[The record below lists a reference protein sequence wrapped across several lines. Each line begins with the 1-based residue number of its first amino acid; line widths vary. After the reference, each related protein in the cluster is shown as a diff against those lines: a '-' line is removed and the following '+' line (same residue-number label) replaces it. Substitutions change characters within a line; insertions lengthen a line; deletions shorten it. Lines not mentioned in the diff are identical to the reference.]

1 MIGTLLPAPPPPGHR
16 RRAVRGAGRD
26 HDHPLNGQQ
35 QIVILAVTAQDA
47 EVLKFAQMD
56 GNISLVLR
64 SPRDCTTKPVDG
76 GTYCPVVAT
85 TGITLR
91 RLVDDRG
98 VLPPTVVQVIQPTPL
113 PGHASPAQRSPS
125 RSPTAASSRS
135 AGDQPADRATP
146 APEPPPAPPR
156 PLRSDPQDMAD
167 QIRVLIVDD
176 IPETRDHLAKL
187 LGFETDIVVVGAAAS
202 GREALEMAAQLTPDV
217 VLMDINM
224 PDMDG
229 IAATERLSAEVPTA
243 AVVMM
248 SVQGEA
254 DYLRRSMLAGAR
266 EFLVKP
272 FSSDELTS
280 SIRQVYTREREKLSR
295 IAVQPAA
302 PSSGTAAAKPAVV
315 PVREDAEPG
324 RIVAVFGP
332 KGGVGRTTLAVNL
345 AVAAATEL
353 GQRTC
358 LVDASFQFG
367 DVGVLLNL
375 NPKNKSI
382 ADLIPELE
390 AGEPESLD
398 TFLINHSAGIRVL
411 LAPPSPEMA
420 ELITPPGV
428 KRMLEALRA
437 THDLVIVDCMSSFND
452 TTIAILDLADT
463 VLTML
468 SLEITS
474 IKNIRLF
481 LEVADQLGYGSDKIR
496 LVLNRADSSLGIRV
510 ADVEHSIGRRVDHTI
525 VSDGRS
531 VVYALNRG
539 VPFFLSNREAQVSQ
553 DVLRLASA
561 VAGTNPAG
569 GRRAGQ
575 EERTEE
581 VAVRMAMTWQR
592 RSGRHVAEGV

>member
-1 MIGTLLPAPPPPGHR
+1 
-16 RRAVRGAGRD
+16 
-26 HDHPLNGQQ
+26 
-35 QIVILAVTAQDA
+35 
-47 EVLKFAQMD
+47 
-56 GNISLVLR
+56 
-64 SPRDCTTKPVDG
+64 
-76 GTYCPVVAT
+76 
-85 TGITLR
+85 
-91 RLVDDRG
+91 
-98 VLPPTVVQVIQPTPL
+98 
-113 PGHASPAQRSPS
+113 
-125 RSPTAASSRS
+125 
-135 AGDQPADRATP
+135 
-146 APEPPPAPPR
+146 
-156 PLRSDPQDMAD
+156 MAD

-176 IPETRDHLAKL
+176 IPETRDHLTKL
-187 LGFETDIVVVGAAAS
+187 LGFETDILVVGAAAS
-202 GREALEMAAQLTPDV
+202 GREAIEIGAKLVPDV
-217 VLMDINM
+217 ILMDINM

-229 IAATERLSAEVPTA
+229 ITATERLASEVPSA

-280 SIRQVYTREREKLSR
+280 SIRQVYSRERDKLSR
-295 IAVQPAA
+295 IAVQASAPVGTPAPRA
-302 PSSGTAAAKPAVV
+302 VPGGT
-315 PVREDAEPG
+315 RESDEPG
-324 RIVAVFGP
+324 RVIAVFGP

-375 NPKNKSI
+375 NPKNKSV
-382 ADLIPELE
+382 ADLLPELQS
-390 AGEPESLD
+390 GDFESLD

-420 ELITPPGV
+420 ELITPHGV
-428 KRMLEALRA
+428 KRMLETLRMS
-437 THDLVIVDCMSSFND
+437 HDLVIVDCMSSFND
-452 TTIAILDLADT
+452 TTLAILDLADT

-481 LEVADQLGYGSDKIR
+481 LEVAEQLGYGSDKVR

-561 VAGTNPAG
+561 VVGTKTAEAGEPAKKSAQKKSLFAW
-569 GRRAGQ
+569 R
-575 EERTEE
+575 
-581 VAVRMAMTWQR
+581 
-592 RSGRHVAEGV
+592 

>member
-1 MIGTLLPAPPPPGHR
+1 
-16 RRAVRGAGRD
+16 
-26 HDHPLNGQQ
+26 
-35 QIVILAVTAQDA
+35 
-47 EVLKFAQMD
+47 
-56 GNISLVLR
+56 
-64 SPRDCTTKPVDG
+64 
-76 GTYCPVVAT
+76 
-85 TGITLR
+85 
-91 RLVDDRG
+91 
-98 VLPPTVVQVIQPTPL
+98 
-113 PGHASPAQRSPS
+113 
-125 RSPTAASSRS
+125 
-135 AGDQPADRATP
+135 
-146 APEPPPAPPR
+146 
-156 PLRSDPQDMAD
+156 MAD

-176 IPETRDHLAKL
+176 IPETRDHLSKL
-187 LGFETDIVVVGAAAS
+187 LGFEPDIEVVGAAAS
-202 GREALEMAAQLTPDV
+202 GREAIEMASQLAPDV

-229 IAATERLSAEVPTA
+229 IAATERLSAEVPAA

-280 SIRQVYTREREKLSR
+280 SIRQVYTREREKQSR
-295 IAVQPAA
+295 VAVQPAA
-302 PSSGTAAAKPAVV
+302 AAVTPALLAMGAE
-315 PVREDAEPG
+315 REPGEPG
-324 RIVAVFGP
+324 RVVAVFGP

-353 GQRTC
+353 GQKTC
-358 LVDASFQFG
+358 LVDGSFQFG

-382 ADLIPELE
+382 AELIPELE
-390 AGEPESLD
+390 QGEPESID
-398 TFLINHSAGIRVL
+398 TFVINHSAGIRVL

-420 ELITPPGV
+420 ELITPV
-428 KRMLEALRA
+428 IAKRMIDALRKD
-437 THDLVIVDCMSSFND
+437 HDLIVVDCMSSFND
-452 TTIAILDLADT
+452 TTLAILDLADT

-481 LEVADQLGYGSDKIR
+481 LEVADQLGYSSDKIR

-561 VAGTNPAG
+561 VVGTKEPVEAGDPKKAAQKKSLFAW
-569 GRRAGQ
+569 R
-575 EERTEE
+575 
-581 VAVRMAMTWQR
+581 
-592 RSGRHVAEGV
+592 